1 MILVRRELS
10 RSWLD
15 WTASIVQ
22 QQQHPPA
29 PRSLEGAQQHSQ
41 SAEHQCDWAF
51 HFENVNG
58 SHSTKGKLLK
68 PILTPVSKRDN
79 CFYNAETTRSQHLR
93 RAQIRKRVTWQ
104 SSPWQAWWTWQVC
117 CTPPQEFSSKNLKWK
132 TENNI
137 THRSFLKAQI
147 ITRSH
152 PQRYWRGNGKFY
164 KITSCWTI

>member
-29 PRSLEGAQQHSQ
+29 PRSLEGAQQHSK

-58 SHSTKGKLLK
+58 SRSTKGKLLK
-68 PILTPVSKRDN
+68 PILTPVSKREN

-93 RAQIRKRVTWQ
+93 RAQIRKRVTWHKV
-104 SSPWQAWWTWQVC
+104 AHGKHGEHGKYVVHH
-117 CTPPQEFSSKNLKWK
+117 LKSFPAK
-132 TENNI
+132 T
-137 THRSFLKAQI
+137 
-147 ITRSH
+147 
-152 PQRYWRGNGKFY
+152 
-164 KITSCWTI
+164 